1 MDDEISL
8 TQLVMFRSCPR
19 QVRRLLE
26 FVMLVKACLCFLL
39 LVYIHFVY
47 TRHPVQ
53 CLEHISSSWPRE
65 GILRVEI
72 VRSPPEDY
80 NIEHSYHKEKQLAKR
95 NKVMDQLPTFI
106 PSFLYFPYEGAEK
119 LEAEAEAAAEE
130 GSGEEEA
137 ERELDSKISEEI
149 LAMPGEFEK
158 LKEEWKKSNDTSG
171 PSSLSSSLDLMKE
184 RLSNMQELLRERE
197 TDRRPD
203 ASKIRPAV
211 SAKVRA
217 TATKMQSVFMNI
229 SEELDPN
236 KRGEEAFKAIKHF
249 ETEVSSK
256 L

>member
-1 MDDEISL
+1 
-8 TQLVMFRSCPR
+8 
-19 QVRRLLE
+19 
-26 FVMLVKACLCFLL
+26 MLVKACLCFLL
-39 LVYIHFVY
+39 LVYIHLVY

-53 CLEHISSSWPRE
+53 CLEHIAPAWPRD

-119 LEAEAEAAAEE
+119 LEAESEAEAAAEE
-130 GSGEEEA
+130 GSGEEET
-137 ERELDSKISEEI
+137 ERELDNKISEEI
-149 LAMPGEFEK
+149 RAIPGEFEK
-158 LKEEWKKSNDTSG
+158 LKEEWKKSNETSG
-171 PSSLSSSLDLMKE
+171 SSSLSSSLDQMKE
-184 RLSNMQELLRERE
+184 RLSNMQELLKERE

-217 TATKMQSVFMNI
+217 TASKMQSVFMNI

-249 ETEVSSK
+249 ETEVCYYTVHVSLNSK
-256 L
+256 WNPTTRSPT